1 MNNKDI
7 NGSVPQ
13 CVKFKTQRGAYNP
26 LEPKYNLPK
35 YEEIPPPINKFIRD
49 SINIDDI
56 DGSRPKRNFKWKN
69 NFDFVHPDIEG
80 SKPRKP
86 KCRKSD
92 YDSFNYS
99 DVTNFK
105 FISTRKINPLDPEYT
120 VDYGKGEKYLHGK
133 IEGSK
138 PVTFHPM
145 IYPDPLN
152 MKTADVPGAQIGSK
166 NKFNK
171 FTSMNH
177 NLILKDIDKAQS
189 DSLKKGITTFRKTNP
204 LNPDYKVP
212 GHLENAKHN
221 NPYADTL
228 YSKPKP
234 KTTQT
239 RTPGELAIK
248 NRVDKMKKNM
258 MNNPV
263 NGRIE

>member
-1 MNNKDI
+1 M
-7 NGSVPQ
+7 P
-13 CVKFKTQRGAYNP
+13 R
-26 LEPKYNLPK
+26 YNLPK
-35 YEEIPPPINKFIRD
+35 YEEIPPINPRFIRD

-56 DGSRPKRNFKWKN
+56 DGARPKRNFKWKN
-69 NFDFVHPDIEG
+69 NMDFMQPEIEG

-86 KCRKSD
+86 KIRKSD

-105 FISTRKINPLDPEYT
+105 FVSKRNLNPLDPEYSL
-120 VDYGKGEKYLHGK
+120 DYGKGEKYFHGK

-145 IYPDPLN
+145 IYPNPLN
-152 MKTADVPGAQIGSK
+152 LKTSDVPGAQIGSK

-177 NLILKDIDKAQS
+177 NLILSDIENAQS
-189 DSLKKGITTFRKTNP
+189 GSLKKGITTFRKTNP

-212 GHLENAKHN
+212 GHVELFKNN

-228 YSKPKP
+228 HSKKKP
-234 KTTQT
+234 NTVQF
-239 RTPGELAIK
+239 TPGELAVK
-248 NRVDKMKKNM
+248 ERLEKMQRDS
-258 MNNPV
+258 MNNPI
-263 NGRIE
+263 NGKIE